1 MLQLHDDLP
10 CLDYFVRICCSE
22 GTIEVGWQVSRYRK
36 AGAKEWTVFG
46 PGYDKVAALRAEI
59 LNFARVLRGREEL
72 LITADDAIASVD
84 VIAAAY
90 RSITRRQWV
99 AVASPPVRVVG
110 EPTAAADV
118 A

>member
-1 MLQLHDDLP
+1 M
-10 CLDYFVRICCSE
+10 
-22 GTIEVGWQVSRYRK
+22 
-36 AGAKEWTVFG
+36 FG
-46 PGYDKVAALRAEI
+46 PGYDKVAAMRAEI
-59 LNFARVLRGREEL
+59 LNFARALRGTEQL

-99 AVASPPVRVVG
+99 AVASPPVRVLSN
-110 EPTAAADV
+110 TTSAAAADV